1 MVSFDVV
8 SLFTK
13 VPLDDALQSILTLL
27 FNDEKLEEQT
37 ISANAICQLTKL
49 CLRTTYF
56 QFEDQFFMQNP
67 CMSPYGT
74 QLSQT
79 PQLAGL

>member
-13 VPLDDALQSILTLL
+13 VPLDDALQSISTLL

-49 CLRTTYF
+49 SENNLL
-56 QFEDQFFMQNP
+56 P
-67 CMSPYGT
+67 V
-74 QLSQT
+74 
-79 PQLAGL
+79 